1 MEMAHDTTRLYDRF
15 SLHRF
20 FAHLSIARLML
31 QTVFVYGSL
40 VLAVLY
46 LMRKWGVFAK
56 SKSDNDCNCGSGCH

>member
-1 MEMAHDTTRLYDRF
+1 
-15 SLHRF
+15 
-20 FAHLSIARLML
+20 ML
-31 QTVFVYGSL
+31 QTVIVYGSL